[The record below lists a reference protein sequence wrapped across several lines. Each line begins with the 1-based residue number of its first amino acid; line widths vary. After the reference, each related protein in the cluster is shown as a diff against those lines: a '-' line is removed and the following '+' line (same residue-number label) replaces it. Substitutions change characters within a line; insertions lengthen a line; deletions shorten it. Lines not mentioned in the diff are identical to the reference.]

1 MADNDIAL
9 TPTESAPTQPPDSLQ
24 LGAEAENELKFLR
37 EQAQKYT
44 AKYTELLEKRIK
56 DLEAPQS
63 NGRKTG
69 SKKSRTGSGDESD
82 ESDRENRPDS
92 VWIPQVVE
100 SFNLDKVKNEKS
112 DKPEKDGKF
121 PQHRIVYYK
130 EVSDGIFEEIPEE
143 DLEKTETKKNPS
155 NSELNFT
162 YRIFRGKQAN
172 IAEIVLGRRMC
183 SLLRKFL
190 PHFPEHDLDIEDP
203 GVVSPYPM
211 LIYNWDLLG
220 REANK
225 ETEDAEE
232 KQDLE
237 NLKALMKLVS
247 TKSEDPKLDAYF
259 RSRDANLKNGKITY
273 ETVWTLFPPGEMVL
287 SRPFLDQDQLFI
299 VQDCV
304 GYGWP
309 QTENK
314 ADDRPQRGSHRRKPS
329 PWTVICWSY
338 DWDGAYF
345 DRKPF
350 EFNIEPFSGTRSIN
364 SLNVYPVKF
373 YSDPTDGRTW
383 EVELKPALIKRGKRF
398 REICVSPRGSRMFD
412 YIGLALSRGRGI
424 SAQDTPGEES
434 PLNLASSVNG
444 DYYDEYFAR
453 QIRASRLP
461 ATKKSQVKGTVMVD
475 FEAYYQHALTNAPL
489 GSLEPST
496 RESECGC
503 STCQKNDV
511 LRRTLKF
518 DYDKVEASV
527 PLDKWEEDQLLICPP
542 RVMGYS
548 MRHSHWAQLQVNEV
562 KTAVVD
568 PNADTF
574 DHKLSLNEDTK
585 TIIKN
590 LVVNHEKG
598 KKGDGKGLD
607 DLVENKGKG
616 LVLLFHGPPGVGKTL
631 TAESVAKST
640 GKPLFS
646 IGVSDIGVD
655 SRTAEKNLR
664 RFFNLATEWEAVMLI
679 DEADVFLNSR
689 GQGETNLEK
698 NALVSVLLRV
708 LEYYEGILILTTNRI
723 NSFDVAVQSR
733 VHLAVKYQNFNDTQ
747 ISEIY
752 TIFLKQVRDDDNIA
766 NWDNILSWIKME
778 SRTSKFNGRQIRN
791 IVSAALGLA
800 RAERKKLNSDHLDK
814 IVEKTR
820 EFHDELAEQ
829 RKAYEMKQ
837 LARGYGE

>member
-1 MADNDIAL
+1 MADDTA
-9 TPTESAPTQPPDSLQ
+9 PTTTDSAPTEPLDSHQ
-24 LGAEAENELKFLR
+24 LAADAENELKFLR
-37 EQAQKYT
+37 EQARKYT
-44 AKYTELLEKRIK
+44 EKYTELLEKRIK
-56 DLEAPQS
+56 ELEEPRP
-63 NGRKTG
+63 NGRKKG
-69 SKKSRTGSGDESD
+69 SKKSKAGSGDERDESD

-92 VWIPQVVE
+92 
-100 SFNLDKVKNEKS
+100 DKVKNEKS
-112 DKPEKDGKF
+112 EKPDKDGK
-121 PQHRIVYYK
+121 PLQYK
-130 EVSDGIFEEIPEE
+130 VVCWDHIGDGGWEHVPEE
-143 DLEKTETKKNPS
+143 ELEKTETEPKKKEKPS
-155 NSELNFT
+155 DSDSELAFT
-162 YRIFRGKQAN
+162 YRKTRNGAADFPDM
-172 IAEIVLGRRMC
+172 VLGRRMC

-190 PHFPEHDLDIEDP
+190 PHFPDHDLDTEDP
-203 GVVSPYPM
+203 MFVTPFPM
-211 LIYNWDLLG
+211 LIFNWSLLE

-237 NLKALMKLVS
+237 NLRALMKIVS
-247 TKSEDPKLDAYF
+247 TNSGDPKLDSYF
-259 RSRDANLKNGKITY
+259 RSRDANLKNGKITFD
-273 ETVWTLFPPGEMVL
+273 TIWTLFPPGEMVI
-287 SRPFLDQDQLFI
+287 SRPFLDQDQIFI
-299 VQDCV
+299 VQGSV
-304 GYGWP
+304 RYGWP
-309 QTENK
+309 HAEAN
-314 ADDRPQRGSHRRKPS
+314 HRRKP
-329 PWTVICWSY
+329 PAWTIICWSY

-350 EFNIEPFSGTRSIN
+350 EFDIEPFSGTRSIN
-364 SLNVYPVKF
+364 SLVAYPVKF
-373 YSDPTDGRTW
+373 YSDPVDGATW
-383 EVELKPALIKRGKRF
+383 DVKLKLALISRGKRF

-412 YIGLALSRGRGI
+412 YFGLGLSRGRGI

-434 PLNLASSVNG
+434 PFNQGSSVSG
-444 DYYDEYFAR
+444 DYWDEYST
-453 QIRASRLP
+453 QHTRLP
-461 ATKKSQVKGTVMVD
+461 ATKKSPVKGTIMID
-475 FEAYYQHALTNAPL
+475 FEAYYQHASTNAPL
-489 GSLEPST
+489 GALEPSI
-496 RESECGC
+496 RETECGC

-518 DYDKVEASV
+518 DYDQVEASV
-527 PLDKWEEDQLLICPP
+527 PLDSWEEDQLLICPP
-542 RVMGYS
+542 RVMAYS
-548 MRHSHWAQLQVNEV
+548 MRNSHWAQVHVEGV

-574 DHKLSLNEDTK
+574 DHKLSLNIDTK
-585 TIIKN
+585 MLIKD

-598 KKGDGKGLD
+598 KKRDGRGLD
-607 DLVENKGKG
+607 DLVEDKGKG

-733 VHLAVKYQNFNDTQ
+733 VHLAVKYHNFNDKQ

-752 TIFLKQVRDDDNIA
+752 TIFLKQIRDDDNIA
-766 NWDNILSWIKME
+766 NWDNILDWIKIE

-800 RAERKKLNSDHLDK
+800 RAESKKLNSDHLDQ
-814 IVEKTR
+814 IVRRTT
-820 EFHDELAEQ
+820 EFHEELAEQ

-837 LARGYGE
+837 LARGYGER